1 METRTLALVF
11 FFKKP
16 FKVKALPAV
25 VAQVWLIATPELQIE
40 QKFWADAKPREI
52 LIAACLIVP
61 IIGIGL
67 YPKLATQTYDAKTVA
82 VTSKMRNAFSIVAQ
96 ENPNLYSNGF
106 NVPQISA
113 VKPQT
118 LLGTV
123 K

>member
-1 METRTLALVF
+1 
-11 FFKKP
+11 
-16 FKVKALPAV
+16 
-25 VAQVWLIATPELQIE
+25 
-40 QKFWADAKPREI
+40 
-52 LIAACLIVP
+52 VP

-82 VTSKMRNAFSIVAQ
+82 VTSEMRNAFSIVAQ
-96 ENPNLYSNGF
+96 ENPHLYSNGF

-113 VKPQT
+113 VKPQI